1 MGLHIVLFQPEIPQN
16 TGNIARTCVV
26 LQASLHII
34 EPAGFSFSDKMV
46 KRAGLDYWDLLD
58 LHLYNNFHHFLE
70 ENQHPAVYCMTTKA
84 TSMYHEVTYPD
95 PCYLL
100 FGQETAGLPGFIH
113 DMYPESR
120 FRLPM
125 VDHPKA
131 RSLNLSNA
139 VAAVSYEVLRQWD
152 FPGLT

>member
-1 MGLHIVLFQPEIPQN
+1 MGLHVVLYQPDIPQN

-26 LQASLHII
+26 LGASLHII
-34 EPAGFSFSDKMV
+34 EPTGFSMSDKMV
-46 KRAGLDYWDLLD
+46 KRAGLDYWDILD
-58 LHLYNNFHHFLE
+58 LNVYKNFDHFLKDNHE
-70 ENQHPAVYCMTTKA
+70 PQVYCMTTKSSA
-84 TSMYHEVTYPD
+84 LYHEVEYPD

-100 FGQETAGLPGFIH
+100 FGQETAGLPQFIH
-113 DMYPESR
+113 EAYGETS

-139 VAAVSYEVLRQWD
+139 VAAVCYEVLRQWN
-152 FPGLT
+152 FPGLQ

>member
-1 MGLHIVLFQPEIPQN
+1 MGLNVVLYQPEIPQN

-26 LQASLHII
+26 LGASLHII
-34 EPAGFSFSDKMV
+34 EPTGFSLSDKMV

-58 LHLYNNFHHFLE
+58 LHVYKNFDHFLK
-70 ENQHPAVYCMTTKA
+70 ENHDPQVYCMTTKSR
-84 TSMYHEVTYPD
+84 SMYHDVEYPD

-100 FGQETAGLPGFIH
+100 FGQETAGLPPFIH
-113 DMYPESR
+113 EAYGKTS

-139 VAAVSYEVLRQWD
+139 VAAVCYEVLRQWN
-152 FPGLT
+152 FPGLQ